1 VGALAD
7 YYSAA
12 AAAYEQMWASALHP
26 AAIQLLARLPLG
38 SARQVLDL
46 GAGVGTLLPA
56 LRRAAPAAV
65 LIAADRAE
73 GMLRRAP
80 SRHPRVV
87 ADALQLPFAAS
98 SYDVVVIAF
107 VLFHLPEPQPARR
120 EAHRVLRS
128 GGMVGL
134 TTWGRDHPAPALE
147 VWMDELTRHGAPPAA
162 PLIARHELMD
172 TPDKLRSLLETTG
185 FHGVRTEIVP
195 WTHRPTRKEFI
206 ARHTSLGVAGRR
218 LSALRPAGQAA
229 FQRSVRLRLA
239 DLDPD
244 DFVARSE
251 VIAGTATALDNA
263 SGRGVARVGDAAAE
277 GLRLQQPELR

>member
-26 AAIQLLARLPLG
+26 AALQLLARLALG
-38 SARQVLDL
+38 SARHVLDL

-56 LRRAAPAAV
+56 LRRVAPAAV
-65 LIAADRAE
+65 LIATDRAE

-80 SRHPRVV
+80 GRHPRVV
-87 ADALQLPFAAS
+87 ADALQLPFASS

-107 VLFHLPEPQPARR
+107 VLFHLPEPEPALR
-120 EAHRVLRS
+120 EVHRVLRT
-128 GGMVGL
+128 GGIVGL
-134 TTWGRDHPAPALE
+134 TTWGRDHPAPALK
-147 VWMDELTRHGAPPAA
+147 VWMDELTRHGAPPGA

-172 TPDKLRSLLETTG
+172 TPDKLRSLLATTG
-185 FHGVRTEIVP
+185 FHEVRTEIVP

-218 LSALRPAGQAA
+218 LSALSPARQAA
-229 FQRSVRLRLA
+229 FLRSVRMRLA

-244 DFVARSE
+244 DFVDRSE
-251 VIAGTATALDNA
+251 VIAGTATCRGQRLRHADER
-263 SGRGVARVGDAAAE
+263 SGGQAAAYRE
-277 GLRLQQPELR
+277 